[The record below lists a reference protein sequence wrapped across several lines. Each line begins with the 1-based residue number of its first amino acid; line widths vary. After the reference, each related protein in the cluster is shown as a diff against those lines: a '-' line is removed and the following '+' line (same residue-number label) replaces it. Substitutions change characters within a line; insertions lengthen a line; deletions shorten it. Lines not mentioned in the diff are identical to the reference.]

1 MTVTTDTLE
10 LSRKIATLVG
20 VPAPR
25 VAADTVLSDL
35 VTESFVLV
43 ELVIELQEDY
53 GVRFVAGDLATVKTV
68 SDLAALIDS
77 RSGR

>member
-1 MTVTTDTLE
+1 MIVATDTVE

-20 VPAPR
+20 VSAHG
-25 VAADTVLSDL
+25 VAADTTLSDL

-68 SDLAALIDS
+68 SDLATLIDS